1 MRTKER
7 QNQTQEKD
15 ENSKIQDDECEAV
28 FPASKPLSVDLD
40 RVKQTSFRSNQ
51 QLSGSSIIKI
61 WFEAVDETGVRFS
74 LDLANGLMFEPEN
87 WSPGIEMPGESAMDP
102 EPLSVWGID
111 SQDARFNIIMHVDEF
126 DSLYVDGELALKDDF
141 SEVLGILSEVT
152 NKKVRDIWIENPH
165 EHEVS

>member
-1 MRTKER
+1 
-7 QNQTQEKD
+7 
-15 ENSKIQDDECEAV
+15 
-28 FPASKPLSVDLD
+28 
-40 RVKQTSFRSNQ
+40 
-51 QLSGSSIIKI
+51 
-61 WFEAVDETGVRFS
+61 
-74 LDLANGLMFEPEN
+74 
-87 WSPGIEMPGESAMDP
+87 MDP